1 MPITL
6 QRSFLGAS
14 VAALATLAGCSASP
28 SRNILGS
35 YFPSWMICALGGI
48 AAAVIARTLFNRLG
62 IQREIP
68 AVVLV
73 YLSIAAAVTFALWL
87 LWLA

>member
-1 MPITL
+1 MHRTL
-6 QRSFLGAS
+6 HRGSTGAS
-14 VAALATLAGCSASP
+14 LLGLALLAGCSGSP

-35 YFPSWMICALGGI
+35 YFPSWMVCALAGV
-48 AAAVIARTLFNRLG
+48 AAAVIARTLLKALG

-68 AVVLV
+68 APVLV
-73 YLSIAAAVTFALWL
+73 YLSVAVAFTFGLWL